1 MVLGK
6 LPVPGRPTIWITVG
20 QGPTAL
26 AVGAGGGCLDIFTLI
41 YPFSPLSPSL
51 WETARYRLKYCL
63 KGPLNP
69 KQPTENVLIF
79 LFRGWSGG
87 AKVMGK
93 LPVPGRPTIWITV
106 GQGPTAL
113 AVGADGGCLDIFTL
127 LYPFSPLSPSLWKTA
142 RYRLKYCL
150 KGPLNPK
157 QPTNQRFKC
166 INMILP

>member
-51 WETARYRLKYCL
+51 WET
-63 KGPLNP
+63 
-69 KQPTENVLIF
+69 V
-79 LFRGWSGG
+79 
-87 AKVMGK
+87 
-93 LPVPGRPTIWITV
+93 
-106 GQGPTAL
+106 
-113 AVGADGGCLDIFTL
+113 
-127 LYPFSPLSPSLWKTA
+127 

-157 QPTNQRFKC
+157 QPTNQKPTGNRCTTFISWPRLIKTEKFVVAK
-166 INMILP
+166 